1 MLLGRV
7 SSLDFFVSLVFMP
20 VSMAVAGPVGAA
32 IGFGWT
38 FFIAGTAPLLIGV
51 IAIVAARMPRD
62 EIAHPLEDG
71 PIHVDT
77 GGVPTIVK

>member
-1 MLLGRV
+1 MLGRV

-32 IGFGWT
+32 LGYDWT
-38 FFIAGTAPLLIGV
+38 FLAAGAIPVVLGL

-62 EIAHPLEDG
+62 ELENPLDSE
-71 PIHVDT
+71 PVLA
-77 GGVPTIVK
+77 PSA